1 MSPGDAPEAAGPA
14 PPRPP
19 VRTRRR
25 RALASAL
32 RLVAAQEP
40 PPAAPALLRERLSA
54 IAASQGVFLPPEAGS
69 EGDAAEALAR
79 LHPAGP
85 PPECAAL
92 LAALLLPLLA
102 LRSEPRGPDR

>member
-1 MSPGDAPEAAGPA
+1 MSAPAGPA
-14 PPRPP
+14 PTPQPPR
-19 VRTRRR
+19 RRRR

-32 RLVAAQEP
+32 RLVAAQEAVR
-40 PPAAPALLRERLSA
+40 PAELAGLRERLSA
-54 IAASQGVFLPPEAGS
+54 IAASQGVFLPPPDGS

-79 LHPAGP
+79 LQHAGP